1 MQNYTSELEK
11 ILRLATKTNV
21 SDVHFSV
28 GHSPIFRIDRKLTP
42 LVKEKK
48 VSSEDT
54 IGFAKVLLNEEQ
66 FDQFIR
72 KKEFEF
78 AYEFNE
84 KARFRVN
91 IFFQR
96 NVVSIAMRLI
106 PTRIRTI
113 DELNLPSILHDF
125 CSASNGFV
133 IVTGP
138 SSHGKS
144 TTLAAMID
152 EINHQRAVHIISI
165 EDPIEYFF
173 EDDQSIVDQREIG
186 TDVVDF
192 SRALRSIF
200 RQDPDVI
207 MLGEMRDTETIS
219 TAITAA
225 ETGHIVFSTLH
236 TNDAAQ
242 AIHRIV
248 DVFPSN
254 QQEQIR
260 SQLSGS
266 LLAVVAQ
273 RLIPRIRGGVIP
285 ACEIMTAT
293 PAISNLIRENKI
305 HEIPMVIETS
315 AQAGMVTLNKSLAN
329 LVRAK
334 EISLKTAIEYSLN
347 PMELKRLVGGL

>member
-1 MQNYTSELEK
+1 MQDYTSKFKEILELAVK
-11 ILRLATKTNV
+11 QNV

-28 GHSPIFRIDRKLTP
+28 GHNPIFRIDRKLMP
-42 LVKEKK
+42 LEKEKELNK
-48 VSSEDT
+48 DDAIAFT
-54 IGFAKVLLNEEQ
+54 KVLLDEEQ
-66 FDQFIR
+66 FDILV
-72 KKEFEF
+72 KEKEFEF
-78 AYEFNE
+78 AYQFNK

-91 IFFQR
+91 IFFQSGAI
-96 NVVSIAMRLI
+96 SIAMRLI
-106 PTRIRTI
+106 PAGIRTI

-125 CSASNGFV
+125 CVANSGFV
-133 IVTGP
+133 LVTGP

-152 EINHQRAVHIISI
+152 EINHQRAMHIVTI

-173 EDDQSIVDQREIG
+173 EDDLSIIDQREVG
-186 TDVVDF
+186 SDVVNF
-192 SRALRSIF
+192 SKALRSIF

-225 ETGHIVFSTLH
+225 ETGHMVFSTLH

-242 AIHRIV
+242 AIHRMV
-248 DVFPSN
+248 DVFPPN

-260 SQLSGS
+260 AQLSGS
-266 LLAVVAQ
+266 LLGIVAQ
-273 RLIPRIRGGVIP
+273 RLIPRARGGVIP
-285 ACEIMTAT
+285 ACEILTAT
-293 PAISNLIRENKI
+293 SAVSNLIRENKI

-315 AQAGMVTLNKSLAN
+315 AQAGMITLNKSLSN

-334 EISLKTAIEYSLN
+334 EISLKTAIQYSLN